1 MGVVLGI
8 ITSAPYQQILAV
20 FDPDPWG
27 MRAKDVCLVLAS
39 ASPEGVVA
47 VRAEGS
53 TWPSLPTAGRTR
65 APEAFDGDD
74 RQAPVDGWSMIEGT
88 LDESDPILPGLLK
101 RPRSWR
107 DRVTAATFV
116 DRSRVYLS

>member
-1 MGVVLGI
+1 
-8 ITSAPYQQILAV
+8 LAV
-20 FDPDPWG
+20 VADSGPD
-27 MRAKDVCLVLAS
+27 S
-39 ASPEGVVA
+39 A
-47 VRAEGS
+47 AE
-53 TWPSLPTAGRTR
+53 T
-65 APEAFDGDD
+65 FDGDD
-74 RQAPVDGWSMIEGT
+74 RQASVDGWSMIEGT